1 MNGQRL
7 RSSLCFLVGVVVA
20 ANAVATTYRHRSGKA
35 AYRRYLGPDF
45 VDGVSRV
52 EAKLLPLRPRLS
64 SREWVQYVSSPPNDE
79 LFEVQYAVAPTVVHW
94 RRRPDSPSTEVGEKT
109 FVLANFPSPA
119 ALDQF
124 LEKQPHELRWR
135 RDGLALIRQR

>member
-1 MNGQRL
+1 VNPQRL
-7 RSSLCFLVGVVVA
+7 RNSLCFLAGAAVA
-20 ANAVATTYRHRSGKA
+20 ANAVATTHWQRAGKA
-35 AYRRYLGPDF
+35 AYRLHLGPHF
-45 VDGVSRV
+45 VDDVSRV
-52 EAKLLPLRPRLS
+52 EARLAPLRPRLS
-64 SREWVQYVSSPPNDE
+64 ARAWVQYASLAPNHE

-94 RRRPDSPSTEVGEKT
+94 RRLPGSPPAEEGEKT
-109 FVLANFPSPA
+109 FVLANFPSAA